1 MIKHHTVD
9 DIMEVLAWSFEQ
21 LAAQRTPSCR
31 HDGQPWNKSDSRLR
45 KKNADKDVGL
55 AAVLAELRGDWKMLK
70 DSLRFPAWNELGGIC
85 WMCMCTK
92 ENMHDVS
99 ATATWRHQ
107 RCSHWQLI
115 QRILAKGDS
124 TSPIFSAPCFR
135 TTCIKVDWLHCMDL
149 GVAADFLGSLLY
161 TVMKKM
167 PGRSDDEKVRGMF
180 QEMQVYYKGRE
191 GDSQLDNL
199 TKLMLKQPKKTP
211 KLRGRAGEVRGL
223 VGFGVEAAQTY
234 LDASDQFESTAI
246 QASLRMQS
254 MYNNLSKGSF
264 DPGSLRTQCRQF
276 CLLFGALAETRPDT
290 WRLKPK
296 VHLLQEL
303 CEMQEQPSNPSL
315 FWTYRDE
322 DFGGTVA
329 HISRRRG
336 GMNSPFSTATQVLQR
351 FMAQNTLVL

>member
-1 MIKHHTVD
+1 
-9 DIMEVLAWSFEQ
+9 
-21 LAAQRTPSCR
+21 
-31 HDGQPWNKSDSRLR
+31 
-45 KKNADKDVGL
+45 
-55 AAVLAELRGDWKMLK
+55 
-70 DSLRFPAWNELGGIC
+70 
-85 WMCMCTK
+85 
-92 ENMHDVS
+92 
-99 ATATWRHQ
+99 
-107 RCSHWQLI
+107 
-115 QRILAKGDS
+115 
-124 TSPIFSAPCFR
+124 
-135 TTCIKVDWLHCMDL
+135 MDL

-223 VGFGVEAAQTY
+223 VDFGVEAAQTY

-336 GMNSPFSTATQVLQR
+336 GYNSPFSTATSVLQR